1 MQAINSG
8 ADLASG
14 RGGLSDVELRRN
26 EDFQR
31 KAISNFHK
39 HSDGPE
45 IGSSPKSARL
55 EKILISPLR
64 INWRTAEVMQRRR
77 FERPR
82 YEI

>member
-31 KAISNFHK
+31 KVISNFHK
-39 HSDGPE
+39 HS
-45 IGSSPKSARL
+45 SSPKSARL
-55 EKILISPLR
+55 EKNLISPLR